1 MKNYNTMLYFSSVLD
16 RQIKDET
23 GNRIGKVRDMMIE
36 PGKDFPP
43 VIYILMSSSGKTK
56 IIAWSRIKH
65 IDSEGIIL
73 LGTKEETEEKKI
85 PVESIYL
92 RRDVLDKQ
100 IVDMDDHRVV
110 RVNDIQLNRVGN
122 DLRVA
127 GVDVGTPGL
136 LRRMGL
142 LQIGEKISG
151 ALKLKTPMNIIPWD
165 MVHTLGRGRTSS
177 LKLSTTQKEMTKV
190 HPADLAD
197 ILEDLSGSDR
207 RQLFEALDTETAAEA
222 LEQME
227 EEVQIALFKGLSDE
241 KAADLLEEMSH
252 DEAADLLQDLP
263 EERAEALLGL
273 MDLEDA
279 EDVKE
284 LLIYEEDTAGGFM
297 NNEFVSAPL
306 YKTCSDTIDLIR
318 KLSPETELV
327 YYIYVVED
335 DEKLIGVLSLR
346 DLIVAD
352 PSTMLKDIMHT
363 TIISVPLNANI
374 EQVTELIEKY
384 DLLAVPVV
392 DEKFRIKGIVT
403 VDDVMEHILPK
414 AGA

>member
-1 MKNYNTMLYFSSVLD
+1 MLYLSSILD
-16 RQIKDET
+16 KPVKNEIGD
-23 GNRIGKVRDMMIE
+23 RIGKVRDMMIE
-36 PGKDFPP
+36 PDKDFPP
-43 VIYILMSSSGKTK
+43 VIYILMNSRGKMNM
-56 IIAWSRIKH
+56 ISWSKIKH

-73 LGTKEETEEKKI
+73 LGTEEQIEDFKI
-85 PVESIYL
+85 PGEWIYL

-122 DLRVA
+122 DIRVA

-142 LQIGEKISG
+142 LQIGEKISQ

-165 MVHTLGRGRTSS
+165 MVNTLGRGQTSS
-177 LKLSTTQKEMTKV
+177 LKLSTNQQEMTKL

-207 RQLFEALDTETAAEA
+207 RQLFDALDTETAAEA

-227 EEVQIALFKGLSDE
+227 EDVQIALFKGLSDE

-263 EERAEALLGL
+263 EERANALLGL
-273 MDLEDA
+273 MDTEEA

-297 NNEFVSAPL
+297 NNEFVSASPH
-306 YKTCSDTIDLIR
+306 KTCTDTINLIR
-318 KLSPETELV
+318 ELSPETELV
-327 YYIYVVED
+327 YYIYVAED

-346 DLIVAD
+346 DLIVAS
-352 PSTMLKDIMHT
+352 PSTMLKDMMHT

-403 VDDVMEHILPK
+403 VDDVMEYILPR
-414 AGA
+414 AGV